1 MPAAAGIQRETIYIV
16 IAIICG
22 VAGIFLVR
30 EYVEGKLETY
40 RSQLANAE
48 EVLQATKRMGTDSM
62 ITEGSVKVVPV
73 PRKFLHP
80 RAVRKLDLPKIMGRR
95 LSSPV
100 DAGEVLVWYQIDM
113 GRSASVSERISED
126 KKGVTLAVST
136 ITGAA
141 GLLRPNMRVDLYAT
155 YRIQGKGAGEPKD
168 GEGRPKLTAVLLQP
182 DVSVLAVGSA
192 AGGTG
197 GLLGGGED
205 AGAYS
210 SITVLVD
217 TKDVERMLL
226 ASELTR
232 EQGTSIY
239 CVLRSD
245 LVPTEGAP
253 APKVM
258 TEEDFFTSLGRAR
271 GKE

>member
-1 MPAAAGIQRETIYIV
+1 MPQAAGIQRETIYIV
-16 IAIICG
+16 IAVICG

-30 EYVEGKLETY
+30 EYVEGKLDEY
-40 RSQLANAE
+40 RKQLANAE
-48 EVLQATKRMGTDSM
+48 EVLQATKRMGTDTVV
-62 ITEGSVKVVPV
+62 TEDSVKVVPV
-73 PRKFLHP
+73 PRKFLHS
-80 RAVRKLDLPKIMGRR
+80 RAVRKLDLPKILGRR
-95 LSSPV
+95 LSTPV
-100 DAGEVLVWYQIDM
+100 DAGEVLLWYQMDM
-113 GRSASVSERISED
+113 GRSATVSERISED

-155 YRIQGKGAGEPKD
+155 YRVPDKPGEAKD
-168 GEGRPKLTAVLLQP
+168 GEARPRLTAVLLQP
-182 DVSVLAVGSA
+182 NVSVLAVGAA

-205 AGAYS
+205 SGEYS

-239 CVLRSD
+239 CVLRD
-245 LVPTEGAP
+245 NLVPIEATP
-253 APKVM
+253 VPKPM
-258 TEEDFFTSLGRAR
+258 TEDDFLQQLLGRAR